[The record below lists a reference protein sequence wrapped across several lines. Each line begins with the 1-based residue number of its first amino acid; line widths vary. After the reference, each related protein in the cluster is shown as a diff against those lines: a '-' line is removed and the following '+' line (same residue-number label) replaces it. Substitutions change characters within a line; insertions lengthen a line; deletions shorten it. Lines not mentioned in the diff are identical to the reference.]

1 MPGTTIASVTT
12 LTPERLTLC
21 APSRAARELGLKR
34 YEFDLAVELGRI
46 RTVPAGGSGG
56 RRIARPEIA
65 RLQAQAGFPQTL
77 RERVRLVGTKEGAS
91 LMGVSGG
98 RFARL
103 ARLGLLVP
111 VRFYLNRYRA
121 VVWLY
126 LAEDLRE
133 FVANGEHADL
143 ITGRAPETLRSQLAA
158 GLDLRP
164 RNWRD
169 RHLGFL
175 LCQAEDPWARAGAI
189 AAFLPSAEITEIAK
203 SPDERAR
210 LDRLRPPLPEHGAPG
225 SPSALLSEQIM
236 TAQDADEIAWLSAD
250 LARQLEATRA
260 PGPVPSP
267 VPSQRDHT
275 TRRPPARRVPTP
287 TTHRPEP
294 ATPADIATAWACS
307 GTPVSQPLPLPR
319 GDHGSGAGASRPPRG
334 LLTWLRRRS
343 PGSALAADHARRT

>member
-12 LTPERLTLC
+12 LTPERPALC

-46 RTVPAGGSGG
+46 RIVSGGASGG
-56 RRIARPEIA
+56 RRVARTEIA
-65 RLQAQAGFPQTL
+65 RLQAQPGFPQTL
-77 RERVRLVGTKEGAS
+77 RERVRVVGTKEGAS
-91 LMGVSGG
+91 LMGVSEG

-126 LAEDLRE
+126 LAEELRE

-143 ITGRAPETLRSQLAA
+143 ITGRTPETLRSQLTA

-164 RNWRD
+164 RTWRG

-175 LCQAEDPWARAGAI
+175 LRQADDPWARAGAI
-189 AAFLPSAEITEIAK
+189 AAFLPSEEITEIVK
-203 SPDERAR
+203 VPYERAR
-210 LDRLRPPLPEHGAPG
+210 LDRARPNLPEHGAPG
-225 SPSALLSEQIM
+225 SPSALLGEQLM

-250 LARQLEATRA
+250 LVRQLEATRA
-260 PGPVPSP
+260 PWPAPSP
-267 VPSQRDHT
+267 VPSRRDHAA
-275 TRRPPARRVPTP
+275 RRPRVRRVPTLP
-287 TTHRPEP
+287 VPRPSALVAP
-294 ATPADIATAWACS
+294 VDIATARACS
-307 GTPVSQPLPLPR
+307 DIPVSAPLPR
-319 GDHGSGAGASRPPRG
+319 SGHGPDVNRARPPRG
-334 LLTWLRRRS
+334 LLTWLRRGS
-343 PGSALAADHARRT
+343 PWSAPAGDHTRGT

>member
-12 LTPERLTLC
+12 LTPERPALC
-21 APSRAARELGLKR
+21 PPSRAARELGLKR
-34 YEFDLAVELGRI
+34 YEFDLAVELGRVRI
-46 RTVPAGGSGG
+46 VPDGASGG
-56 RRIARPEIA
+56 RRVARTEIA
-65 RLQAQAGFPQTL
+65 RLQTQPGFPQTL
-77 RERVRLVGTKEGAS
+77 RERVRVVGTQEGAS
-91 LMGVSGG
+91 LMGVSEG

-126 LAEDLRE
+126 LAEELRE

-143 ITGRAPETLRSQLAA
+143 ITGRTPETLRSQLTA

-164 RNWRD
+164 RNWRG

-175 LCQAEDPWARAGAI
+175 LRQAADPWARAGAI
-189 AAFLPSAEITEIAK
+189 AAFLPSEEIAAIVK
-203 SPDERAR
+203 VPSELAT
-210 LDRLRPPLPEHGAPG
+210 LDRLRPNLPAHGAPG
-225 SPSALLSEQIM
+225 SPSALLGEQIM

-260 PGPVPSP
+260 PWPASSP
-267 VPSQRDHT
+267 VPSEWDHAA
-275 TRRPPARRVPTP
+275 RRPRVRRAPALAVP
-287 TTHRPEP
+287 RPSAP
-294 ATPADIATAWACS
+294 AAPVDIATARARS
-307 GTPVSQPLPLPR
+307 DIPVSAPLP
-319 GDHGSGAGASRPPRG
+319 GSGHGPGVTGARPPRG

-343 PGSALAADHARRT
+343 PGSAPAGDHTRGT

>member
-12 LTPERLTLC
+12 LTPERPALC

-34 YEFDLAVELGRI
+34 YEFDLAVDLGRI
-46 RTVPAGGSGG
+46 RIMSDGASGG
-56 RRIARPEIA
+56 RRVARTEIA
-65 RLQAQAGFPQTL
+65 RLQAQAGFPHTL
-77 RERVRLVGTKEGAS
+77 RERVRVVGTKEGAS
-91 LMGVSGG
+91 LMGLSEG

-126 LAEDLRE
+126 LAEELRE

-143 ITGRAPETLRSQLAA
+143 ITGRTPETLRSQLTA

-164 RNWRD
+164 RNWRG

-175 LCQAEDPWARAGAI
+175 LRQAEDSWARAGAI
-189 AAFLPSAEITEIAK
+189 AAFLPSAEITEIVK
-203 SPDERAR
+203 NPYERAR
-210 LDRLRPPLPEHGAPG
+210 LDRLRPTLPEHGAPG
-225 SPSALLSEQIM
+225 SPSALLCEQIT

-260 PGPVPSP
+260 PWSASSP
-267 VPSQRDHT
+267 VPGQRDRAA
-275 TRRPPARRVPTP
+275 RRPRVRPVPTAP
-287 TTHRPEP
+287 VPRPSCSAAP
-294 ATPADIATAWACS
+294 VDLATARACS
-307 GTPVSQPLPLPR
+307 DTPVSLPLPR
-319 GDHGSGAGASRPPRG
+319 SDHGPGADAPRPPRG

-343 PGSALAADHARRT
+343 PRSAPVGDHARGT